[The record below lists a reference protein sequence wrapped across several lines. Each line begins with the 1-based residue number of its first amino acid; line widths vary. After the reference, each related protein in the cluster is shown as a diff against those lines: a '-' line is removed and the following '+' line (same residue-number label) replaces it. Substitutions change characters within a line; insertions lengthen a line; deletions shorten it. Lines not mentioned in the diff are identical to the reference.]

1 MRFDLLLVVS
11 PTHYPEAGG
20 GKGRNSVSGHVLTV
34 PGASRSVLL
43 CELQVRPRG
52 SG

>member
-1 MRFDLLLVVS
+1 MRFHLLLVVTS
-11 PTHYPEAGG
+11 AHHLEAGG

-43 CELQVRPRG
+43 CKLLVRPRG
-52 SG
+52 TG